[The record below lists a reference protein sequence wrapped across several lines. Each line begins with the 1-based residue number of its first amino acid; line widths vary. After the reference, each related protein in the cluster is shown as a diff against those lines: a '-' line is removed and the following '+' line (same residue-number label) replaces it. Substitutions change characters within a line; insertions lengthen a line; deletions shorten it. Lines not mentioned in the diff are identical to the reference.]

1 MITACVALGSNLQ
14 EPAQQLL
21 EAVAA
26 LQGLEDSRLTRCSRV
41 YRSTAVGPG
50 EQPDYLNAA
59 VMLETRLTPLALLDA
74 LQRIEARQG
83 RERELRWGPRTLDL
97 DLLLY
102 GDQTLNL
109 PRLQI
114 PHPRIAERDFV
125 LYPLA
130 DLLPAD
136 CELPGLGPLTAL
148 LAARPGA
155 DLQVVDLQLPEEHCR

>member
-14 EPAQQLL
+14 EPARQLV
-21 EAVAA
+21 EAVTA
-26 LQGLEDSRLTRCSRV
+26 LQGLETCRLKRCSRV

-59 VMLETRLTPLALLDA
+59 VLLETRLAPLALLDA
-74 LQRIEARQG
+74 LQGIEARQG
-83 RERELRWGPRTLDL
+83 REREVRWGPRTLDL

-102 GDQTLNL
+102 GDQTLHL
-109 PRLQI
+109 PRLQV

-136 CELPGLGPLTAL
+136 SELPGLGPLTAM
-148 LAARPGA
+148 LATCPGA
-155 DLQVVDLQLPEEHCR
+155 DLEVVDLQLPEEHCR